1 MSNTLKK
8 NSFVIY
14 DKTRKGFVT
23 GYVEK
28 GLLHGLV
35 RGYVKTAKTFKTEKS
50 AKEFV
55 QKILKN
61 LDFLVCKESYKQ
73 EILDYNEECFVISR
87 VDEIENVEL

>member
-1 MSNTLKK
+1 MSNTFKK